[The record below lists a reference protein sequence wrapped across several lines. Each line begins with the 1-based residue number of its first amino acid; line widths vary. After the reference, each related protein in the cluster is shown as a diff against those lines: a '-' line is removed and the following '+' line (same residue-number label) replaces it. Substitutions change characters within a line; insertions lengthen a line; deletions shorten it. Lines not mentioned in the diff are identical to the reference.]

1 MPEFNK
7 VMIHSE
13 TGQYMVNIITHLMSV
28 IEADKMNIKILE
40 KAQEIIEFSN
50 NTKLERSR
58 Y

>member
-28 IEADKMNIKILE
+28 VEADKMNIKILE